1 MYSALILAG
10 GFGTR
15 LSQTVPNL
23 PKVLAPIQ
31 GIPFL
36 KLLIEQLE
44 QSKLFSNIVLGLGYR
59 SSNVIEFLKN
69 NSFSIP
75 IHLSIETKPLGTGGA
90 IVQALNQIKGDCFL
104 VMNGDSF
111 CNLSLPSFLTF
122 HQEKQALFSIACS
135 KVDNAS
141 RYGSLKW
148 DETRRITHFLEKTEE
163 CKPGW
168 ISAGIYWTEKKLF
181 KDLPHVSYS
190 IEKDLLPL
198 FLKSPIFAYP
208 HEGTF
213 IDIGTHE
220 SYYKAQ
226 KTLKPWIKNE

>member
-69 NSFSIP
+69 NSLMRFPPMI
-75 IHLSIETKPLGTGGA
+75 
-90 IVQALNQIKGDCFL
+90 
-104 VMNGDSF
+104 
-111 CNLSLPSFLTF
+111 
-122 HQEKQALFSIACS
+122 
-135 KVDNAS
+135 
-141 RYGSLKW
+141 
-148 DETRRITHFLEKTEE
+148 
-163 CKPGW
+163 
-168 ISAGIYWTEKKLF
+168 
-181 KDLPHVSYS
+181 
-190 IEKDLLPL
+190 
-198 FLKSPIFAYP
+198 
-208 HEGTF
+208 
-213 IDIGTHE
+213 
-220 SYYKAQ
+220 
-226 KTLKPWIKNE
+226 